1 MEDECLRRE
10 TDAVIE
16 VNIVCEGPTEERFV
30 WNVLA
35 PTFWPRDRNIRPRL
49 IPTSRYS
56 RGGALSRD
64 RILRYLRN
72 TLRERADVYV
82 TTFFDLY
89 GLTQD
94 FPGVTETSSVLDPIA
109 RATRIEGLFAE
120 AVIREAQC
128 RADRFV
134 PHIQPF
140 EFEALLFSDVSRFLE
155 VQPEWRAYLHSLELA
170 RGSADSPE
178 HINDGLNT
186 HPSARLKTLLKPRYE
201 KVLHGTAIAMRIG
214 LDRIRAECLHFANWL
229 SRIENLSPLVSK
241 A

>member
-1 MEDECLRRE
+1 
-10 TDAVIE
+10 VIE
-16 VNIVCEGPTEERFV
+16 VNIVCEGPTEEGFV

-35 PTFWPRDRNIRPRL
+35 PTFWPRDLNVRPRL

-89 GLTQD
+89 GLMQD
-94 FPGVTETSSVLDPIA
+94 FPGVTETASVRDPIA
-109 RATRIEGLFAE
+109 RATTIEARFAE
-120 AVIREAQC
+120 AVVREAEC

-140 EFEALLFSDVSRFLE
+140 EFEALLFSDVSRFPEIHQEWQAYQRNLE
-155 VQPEWRAYLHSLELA
+155 SA
-170 RGSADSPE
+170 RRSAVSPE
-178 HINDGLNT
+178 HINDGRDT
-186 HPSARLKTLLKPRYE
+186 HPSARLKTLLRPRYE
-201 KVLHGTAIAMRIG
+201 KVLHGTAIAARIG
-214 LDRIRAECLHFANWL
+214 LVRIRAECVHFATWL
-229 SRIENLSPLVSK
+229 SRLENLTPLVNE

>member
-1 MEDECLRRE
+1 VEDECPRRE
-10 TDAVIE
+10 ADAVIE
-16 VNIVCEGPTEERFV
+16 VYIVCEGTTEESFV

-94 FPGVTETSSVLDPIA
+94 FPGVTETASVRDPIA
-109 RATRIEGLFAE
+109 RAMTIEALFTE
-120 AVIREAQC
+120 AVVREAEC

-140 EFEALLFSDVSRFLE
+140 EFEELLFSEVNRFPEIQPQWQAYVTALE
-155 VQPEWRAYLHSLELA
+155 SA
-170 RGSADSPE
+170 RNSVTSPE
-178 HINDGLNT
+178 HINDGYET
-186 HPSARLKTLLKPRYE
+186 HPSARLKTLLRPRYE
-201 KVLHGTAIAMRIG
+201 KVLHGTEIAARIG
-214 LDRIRAECLHFANWL
+214 LDRIRAECAHFANWL
-229 SRIENLSPLVSK
+229 SRIENLSPLVSE

>member
-1 MEDECLRRE
+1 VENECTRRE
-10 TDAVIE
+10 TNAVID

-35 PTFWPRDRNIRPRL
+35 PTFWPRNRNIRPRL
-49 IPTSRYS
+49 IPTSHYS

-72 TLRERADVYV
+72 TLRERGDVYV

-94 FPGVTETSSVLDPIA
+94 FPGVTETASIKDPIA
-109 RATRIEGLFAE
+109 RATTIEALFAE
-120 AVIREAQC
+120 AVVREAEC

-155 VQPEWRAYLHSLELA
+155 VEPEWQTYLHSLESA
-170 RGSADSPE
+170 RRSASSPE
-178 HINDGLNT
+178 HINDGQDT
-186 HPSARLKTLLKPRYE
+186 HPSARLKNLLRPSYQ
-201 KVLHGTAIAMRIG
+201 KVLHGTAVATRIG
-214 LDRIRAECLHFANWL
+214 LDRIRAECVHFTNWL
-229 SRIENLSPLVSK
+229 NRIENLSPLMSE